1 MASIKFVII
10 EVILG
15 ALYFALTIM
24 ATKAIDAV
32 KKDRKDESDDDKKY
46 YDNAR
51 HYLSWCIG
59 IGWTLFALAIIGFIL
74 YLVVMSS
81 GGEEAE
87 AAKKEEKSLKK
98 AVQKTK
104 KDTGPSPFVKFIES
118 ALIWVSLGL
127 LFASGI
133 LSAIAATNIGKTSD
147 KKGYSDA
154 IWATVLGIIPFSI
167 LMIWVIGKYIY
178 IQKKKEQ
185 IAKYNKA
192 LERKEELLAEKKGK
206 TEGEIAKQ
214 ALAAKGVS
222 NASEG
227 KNKASASGGK
237 SSLRENAAALLS
249 VASEAIKSK

>member
-59 IGWTLFALAIIGFIL
+59 IGWTLFALAIIGFIV
-74 YLVVMSS
+74 YLVIMFS
-81 GGEEAE
+81 GGEEA
-87 AAKKEEKSLKK
+87 AAVKKEEKSVKK
-98 AVQKTK
+98 AVQKIEK
-104 KDTGPSPFVKFIES
+104 AETGPSPFVKFIES

-133 LSAIAATNIGKTSD
+133 LSALAATNIGKTSD

-214 ALAAKGVS
+214 ALAAKGVT
-222 NASEG
+222 EG
-227 KNKASASGGK
+227 KSASGTKGK
-237 SSLRENAAALLS
+237 AD
-249 VASEAIKSK
+249 K